1 MNSLYQQLNP
11 TVNNLSLSRN
21 SNIQN
26 IISLFKNSP
35 NPQMLL
41 NNLIKNNPQMQNLY
55 MLIQNSNKTPKELF
69 YTMANEKGVD
79 PNSILNLF

>member
-1 MNSLYQQLNP
+1 
-11 TVNNLSLSRN
+11 
-21 SNIQN
+21 
-26 IISLFKNSP
+26 
-35 NPQMLL
+35 MLL